1 MEWLWIIVIVMALI
15 GSLTWVLPSPSERL
29 QGKRRS
35 EALTLGL
42 RVRIMTLES
51 WVAERMGLERIAQ
64 YLLRCEVRP
73 RPFALWRIADRE
85 ESWVSPP
92 KSASWDL
99 LRTPMQQILDALPEH
114 VVGVG
119 AEGQVVWLAW
129 DDAKPG
135 LEPDAIRVILQHIAE
150 AVGAA
155 NRA

>member
-42 RVRIMTLES
+42 RVRIMTVEN
-51 WVAERMGLERIAQ
+51 WVAERMGFERIAQ
-64 YLLRCEVRP
+64 YMLRCEVKP
-73 RPFALWRIADRE
+73 RPFSLWRIADRE
-85 ESWVSPP
+85 DSWVSPP
-92 KSASWDL
+92 KSESVNMLPRPL
-99 LRTPMQQILDALPEH
+99 LQLLDALPEH

-135 LEPDAIRVILQHIAE
+135 LEPESIRQILQQVIDV
-150 AVGAA
+150 VGAA
-155 NRA
+155 NRT